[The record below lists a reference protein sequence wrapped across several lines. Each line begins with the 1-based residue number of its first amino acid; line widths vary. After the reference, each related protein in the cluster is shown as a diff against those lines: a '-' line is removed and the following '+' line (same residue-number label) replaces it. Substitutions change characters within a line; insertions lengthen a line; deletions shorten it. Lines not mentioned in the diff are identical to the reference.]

1 MNRIRFLTVRQV
13 KAIHQQQILTFGGS
27 PGILDEGKLES
38 AVFRAQNL
46 FNYNKEATI
55 YDLAASIGWGIANN
69 HGASSMPPERSSGH
83 TPVCVDGNKRTAFV
97 VMAVFLQINGIIITA
112 SEIDVVNIML
122 AVASSQISPE
132 QLSDWLRESSSQ
144 SNL

>member
-1 MNRIRFLTVRQV
+1 MSSVKFLTVKQV
-13 KAIHQQQILTFGGS
+13 KAIHQQQISTFGGS
-27 PGILDEGKLES
+27 LGVLDKGKLES

-46 FNYNKEATI
+46 ANYNSEATI
-55 YDLAASIGWGIANN
+55 YDLAASLGWGIANN
-69 HGASSMPPERSSGH
+69 HAF
-83 TPVCVDGNKRTAFV
+83 VDGNKRTAFV
-97 VMAVFLQINGIIITA
+97 VMAVFLQINGIVLTA

>member
-1 MNRIRFLTVRQV
+1 MSRIRFLTVKQV

-27 PGILDEGKLES
+27 SGILDEGKLES

-46 FNYNKEATI
+46 SNYNEEATI

-69 HGASSMPPERSSGH
+69 HAF
-83 TPVCVDGNKRTAFV
+83 VDGNKRTAFV
-97 VMAVFLQINGIIITA
+97 VMAVFLQINGIVLTA
-112 SEIDVVNIML
+112 SEVDVVNIML

-132 QLSDWLRESSSQ
+132 QLSDWLRESSSK
-144 SNL
+144 SNS